1 MPITLNTNTA
11 ASAARFHM
19 SHNNSMLSKSIT
31 RLASGK
37 RVVEPMD
44 DAGGFAV
51 AKKLGSTVKRTG
63 AAMQNVLNGISMLEV
78 QDGVMSSMGE
88 VVNRMSELKALY
100 HDVMKG
106 PEDRA
111 AYNVEFRDLQVQLF
125 EKTHIKFNGVSLFA
139 RYTDQTSGVE
149 GLFEGTSQQDNTMD
163 VYASP
168 DGEMGI
174 IVSINRALVLSALT
188 INASSNNLD
197 STTFGQANQGLDN
210 AGNPIS
216 DGSDKIYRLANES
229 TDGTGVNSVI
239 SLGEISVA
247 VFSKALQ
254 NLATLRADNG
264 ASMSQLRYAYDNL
277 SRAKTNLAAGAGRI
291 MDVDIASESTRL
303 SKYNVLVQASAAMI
317 AQANAVSETALILL
331 R

>member
-1 MPITLNTNTA
+1 
-11 ASAARFHM
+11 
-19 SHNNSMLSKSIT
+19 
-31 RLASGK
+31 
-37 RVVEPMD
+37 MD

-51 AKKLGSTVKRTG
+51 AKKLGSTVKRAG

-111 AYNVEFRDLQVQLF
+111 AYNVEFRDLQVQLY

-149 GLFEGTSQQDNTMD
+149 GLFEGNSQQDNTMN

-174 IVSINRALVLSALT
+174 VVSINRALVLSALT
-188 INASSNNLD
+188 INASSENLEAR
-197 STTFGQANQGLDN
+197 TFGEGNQGLTA
-210 AGNPIS
+210 AGVPIS
-216 DGSDKIYRLANES
+216 DGSDKIFRLANES
-229 TDGTGVNSVI
+229 TDGTGFNSVI
-239 SLGEISVA
+239 SLGAISVA

-264 ASMSQLRYAYDNL
+264 ATMSQLRYAYDNL
-277 SRAKTNLAAGAGRI
+277 SRSKTNLSAGAGRI
-291 MDVDIASESTRL
+291 MDVDIAAESTRL

>member
-1 MPITLNTNTA
+1 
-11 ASAARFHM
+11 
-19 SHNNSMLSKSIT
+19 
-31 RLASGK
+31 
-37 RVVEPMD
+37 MD

-51 AKKLGSTVKRTG
+51 AKKLGSTVKRAG

-111 AYNVEFRDLQVQLF
+111 AYNVEFRDLQVQLY

-149 GLFEGTSQQDNTMD
+149 CLFEGNSQQDHTMH

-168 DGEMGI
+168 DGAAGI
-174 IVSINRALVLSALT
+174 VVSISRALVLSALT
-188 INASSNNLD
+188 INASSEDLEAK
-197 STTFGQANQGLDN
+197 TFGEGNQGLTA
-210 AGNPIS
+210 AGVPIT

-229 TDGTGVNSVI
+229 TDGTGFNSVI
-239 SLGEISVA
+239 SLGAISVA

-277 SRAKTNLAAGAGRI
+277 SRSKTNLAAGAGRI